1 MLITTYQEKIDQ
13 IKTLLAEMTSEEYK
27 RFGAQFETELK
38 FFEEKEANRK
48 S

>member
-1 MLITTYQEKIDQ
+1 MLITTFQEKIDQ
-13 IKTLLAEMTSEEYK
+13 IKTLLAEMTTEEYA
-27 RFGAQFETELK
+27 RFGARFESDLK